1 MLIPMG
7 LFDVD
12 LSLLFEK
19 VFYFGGS
26 MEKKIA
32 VISAILEEPQ
42 EVQHKFNDIIAEYRG
57 IVKGRTGI
65 PFDQYGVS
73 IITIIIMGT
82 VDEINSMT
90 GKLGNLNHVSVKTSI
105 SKKAIEE

>member
-1 MLIPMG
+1 
-7 LFDVD
+7 
-12 LSLLFEK
+12 
-19 VFYFGGS
+19 

-32 VISAILEEPQ
+32 VISAILEAPQ

-73 IITIIIMGT
+73 VITVIIIGT

-90 GKLGNLNHVSVKTSI
+90 GKIGNLSHVSVKTSI